1 MVTTRTAYDP
11 TLFQGAAWY
20 YARYRSKYP
29 QALFDLLA
37 DIFKLDG
44 KGRLLDLGCG
54 AGLVGIHERDR
65 FAEVV
70 GLDQICRHAKS
81 CPRASSS
88 RGSHQNDHCLTS
100 CTSCNN
106 AIFVGWALPTIDRS
120 GLFLRWWAVSTLPLL
135 RIVQHI
141 RHGTTVHR
149 G

>member
-54 AGLVGIHERDR
+54 AGFVGIHERDR

-70 GLDQICRHAKS
+70 GLDPDADMLKVAQEQAAAVGATKMTIV
-81 CPRASSS
+81 
-88 RGSHQNDHCLTS
+88 SHLAPV
-100 CTSCNN
+100 
-106 AIFVGWALPTIDRS
+106 AIT
-120 GLFLRWWAVSTLPLL
+120 LFL
-135 RIVQHI
+135 
-141 RHGTTVHR
+141 
-149 G
+149 